1 VSQAQNPAMKGKTI
15 MIEQLKKALTTGVG
29 LALRTWAEVEVAGK
43 EMIKKAQLSEKDA
56 GQLLKNLKESYE
68 KTQEKMEVQV
78 NRLVKDF
85 LKKADIATS
94 DDVKALRRE
103 VQDLRKEFKAA
114 KMAKA
119 VKAPRARKAAP
130 AKATSAPK
138 IKPASKGKPKAK
150 PAS

>member
-1 VSQAQNPAMKGKTI
+1 

-29 LALRTWAEVEVAGK
+29 VALKTWAEVEVAGK

-78 NRLVKDF
+78 NRLVRDVI
-85 LKKADIATS
+85 KKADIATN

-103 VQDLRKEFKAA
+103 VQDLRKELA
-114 KMAKA
+114 KIAKA

-130 AKATSAPK
+130 AKAASAPK
-138 IKPASKGKPKAK
+138 RKPRVKPAS
-150 PAS
+150 

>member
-1 VSQAQNPAMKGKTI
+1 VPQAKNPAMKGKTT

-29 LALRTWAEVEVAGK
+29 LALKTWAEVEVAGK

-78 NRLVKDF
+78 HRLVKDVIN
-85 LKKADIATS
+85 KADIATN
-94 DDVKALRRE
+94 DDVKTLRRE
-103 VQDLRKEFKAA
+103 VQGLRKELKAA
-114 KMAKA
+114 KLAKA
-119 VKAPRARKAAP
+119 VKAPRAHKAAP
-130 AKATSAPK
+130 AKTTSAPK
-138 IKPASKGKPKAK
+138 VKPASKGKPKAK

>member
-1 VSQAQNPAMKGKTI
+1 MPHAKNPAMKGKTT

-29 LALRTWAEVEVAGK
+29 LALKTWAEVEVAGK

-78 NRLVKDF
+78 NRLVKDVI
-85 LKKADIATS
+85 KKADIATN

-103 VQDLRKEFKAA
+103 VQDLRKELA
-114 KMAKA
+114 KIAKA

-138 IKPASKGKPKAK
+138 VKPAPKGKSKAK

>member
-1 VSQAQNPAMKGKTI
+1 MKGKTT

-29 LALRTWAEVEVAGK
+29 LALKTWAEVEVAGK

-68 KTQEKMEVQV
+68 KTQKKMEVQV
-78 NRLVKDF
+78 NRLVKDVI
-85 LKKADIATS
+85 KKADIATS
-94 DDVKALRRE
+94 DDVKTLRRE
-103 VQDLRKEFKAA
+103 IQDLRKDLKATKAA
-114 KMAKA
+114 RA

-138 IKPASKGKPKAK
+138 VKLASKGKPKAK

>member
-1 VSQAQNPAMKGKTI
+1 

-29 LALRTWAEVEVAGK
+29 LALKTWAEVEVAGK

-78 NRLVKDF
+78 NRLVKDVI
-85 LKKADIATS
+85 KKADIATN

-103 VQDLRKEFKAA
+103 VQDLRKELKAA

-119 VKAPRARKAAP
+119 VKVPRARKAAP
-130 AKATSAPK
+130 AKATSAPTR
-138 IKPASKGKPKAK
+138 KPRAK

>member
-1 VSQAQNPAMKGKTI
+1 

-29 LALRTWAEVEVAGK
+29 LALKTWAEVETAGK
-43 EMIKKAQLSEKDA
+43 EIIKKAQLSEKDA

-78 NRLVKDF
+78 NRLVKDVI
-85 LKKADIATS
+85 KKADIATN

-103 VQDLRKEFKAA
+103 VQDLRKELA
-114 KMAKA
+114 KIAKA

-138 IKPASKGKPKAK
+138 VKPASKGKPKAK

>member
-1 VSQAQNPAMKGKTI
+1 MKGKTI

-68 KTQEKMEVQV
+68 KTQEKMELQV

-85 LKKADIATS
+85 LNKADIATR

>member
-1 VSQAQNPAMKGKTI
+1 MKGKTT

-29 LALRTWAEVEVAGK
+29 LALKTWAEVEVAGK

-56 GQLLKNLKESYE
+56 GLLRKNLKESYE
-68 KTQEKMEVQV
+68 KTQKKMEVQV
-78 NRLVKDF
+78 NRLVKDVIE
-85 LKKADIATS
+85 KVDIATS
-94 DDVKALRRE
+94 DDVKTLRRE
-103 VQDLRKEFKAA
+103 IQDLRKEFKAA
-114 KMAKA
+114 KMAKS

-138 IKPASKGKPKAK
+138 VKLASTGKPKAK

>member
-1 VSQAQNPAMKGKTI
+1 MKGKTT

-29 LALRTWAEVEVAGK
+29 LALKTWAEVEVAGK

-78 NRLVKDF
+78 NRLVKDVI
-85 LKKADIATS
+85 KKVDIATS
-94 DDVKALRRE
+94 DDVKSLRRE
-103 VQDLRKEFKAA
+103 IQDLRKDLKA
-114 KMAKA
+114 AKA

-138 IKPASKGKPKAK
+138 VKLASKGKPKAK